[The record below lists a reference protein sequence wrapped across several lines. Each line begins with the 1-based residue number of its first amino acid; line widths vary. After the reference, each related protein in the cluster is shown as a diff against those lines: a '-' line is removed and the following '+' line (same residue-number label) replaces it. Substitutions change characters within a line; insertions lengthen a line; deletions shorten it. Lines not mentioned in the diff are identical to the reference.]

1 MRRFLF
7 VYAILGVFAWWLN
20 GFYRS
25 GGAFVNECQQLLTVF
40 VIIAVII
47 ALIIDAIV
55 MIKNSSPVGTLIA
68 LIVGLGIIGIG
79 SSFLTSSLGGV
90 SALRN
95 TFCVDCTT
103 PREVKALREKGS
115 LAAAEEQIRKFLSDE
130 SSRNQNAVKG
140 PDFILP
146 TGCIA
151 DGEVELAQVLRAQAS
166 KILDDVESLNID
178 KDTADA
184 SVYTQCSDKI
194 DLARKKL
201 DEALILAKR
210 YEDDNPAAAT
220 LVEVIQQSQ
229 KNLDLIAK
237 QCAPPEKDSTYNFS
251 PSNKQID
258 KEGIASFELQLSV
271 DGKFKSGDA
280 SLLKILTKSNVPI
293 PAQVT
298 EVKASE
304 QMCMMLVV
312 DNSQSLNYKP
322 HTDGVKNVQNAIV
335 ELNNA
340 RKQGDYFG
348 MVVFGSN
355 TVSLTTPL
363 NVHNLDETKVNGT
376 GGITAIWQAMNV
388 GLDELANCQVE
399 KRNLILVTDGLDTS
413 GYVNTVVAPDASK
426 GDDLKT
432 ALTKKYNK
440 IVSDIRTKASENAV
454 DIYVVTVGDGGT
466 IVDQT
471 NAFKQITD
479 TYGYKDVSFD
489 GLAAQF
495 RQLFGSK
502 DDHYLITFKNEAMG
516 DTQIVKVRHDTA
528 NAEVDV
534 DFSKP

>member
-1 MRRFLF
+1 
-7 VYAILGVFAWWLN
+7 
-20 GFYRS
+20 
-25 GGAFVNECQQLLTVF
+25 
-40 VIIAVII
+40 
-47 ALIIDAIV
+47 
-55 MIKNSSPVGTLIA
+55 
-68 LIVGLGIIGIG
+68 
-79 SSFLTSSLGGV
+79 
-90 SALRN
+90 
-95 TFCVDCTT
+95 
-103 PREVKALREKGS
+103 
-115 LAAAEEQIRKFLSDE
+115 
-130 SSRNQNAVKG
+130 
-140 PDFILP
+140 
-146 TGCIA
+146 
-151 DGEVELAQVLRAQAS
+151 
-166 KILDDVESLNID
+166 
-178 KDTADA
+178 
-184 SVYTQCSDKI
+184 
-194 DLARKKL
+194 
-201 DEALILAKR
+201 
-210 YEDDNPAAAT
+210 
-220 LVEVIQQSQ
+220 
-229 KNLDLIAK
+229 
-237 QCAPPEKDSTYNFS
+237 
-251 PSNKQID
+251 
-258 KEGIASFELQLSV
+258 
-271 DGKFKSGDA
+271 
-280 SLLKILTKSNVPI
+280 LLKILTKSNVPI
-293 PAQVT
+293 SAQIT

-312 DNSQSLNYKP
+312 DNSQSLNDKP

-376 GGITAIWQAMNV
+376 GSITAIWQAMNV

-466 IVDQT
+466 IVDET

-495 RQLFGSK
+495 HQLFGSK
-502 DDHYLITFKNEAMG
+502 DDHYLITFKKDAMG
-516 DTQIVKVRHDTA
+516 DTQIVKVRHNTA

-534 DFSKP
+534 PFL